1 VSSENDLND
10 ESAKMPLP
18 STEELIHTARQ
29 AGYQIL
35 EARQVR
41 ANRWLLTLKDSNGA
55 TLLVLVQSRPLIVSA
70 DVQDLAELVRLQHG
84 ARGILWAYAGS
95 FSPAAQR
102 TLAELSDTRL
112 RFCTALPPAAQL
124 EGEELVK
131 VSSAL
136 RPTS

>member
-1 VSSENDLND
+1 
-10 ESAKMPLP
+10 MPMP
-18 STEELIHTARQ
+18 STEELVHKAHQ
-29 AGYQIL
+29 AGYQIVK
-35 EARQVR
+35 AQQVR
-41 ANRWLLTLKDSNGA
+41 ANRWFLTLQDSNGA

-70 DVQDLAELVRLQHG
+70 DVQDLAEVVRLQHG
-84 ARGILWAYAGS
+84 ARGLLWAYDGS

-112 RFCTALPPAAQL
+112 RFCMALPPATQ

-131 VSSAL
+131 VSTAL